1 MKLYRTVSKAERDD
15 YIHTGQLNTAKNT
28 LEGKQFFKSDVA
40 VREFISNSRLQRY
53 SPPYKYLLVID
64 IDEES
69 LESIDYDEQEL
80 DRFEAIT
87 IFEADLPRFN
97 NCINFIEQDAI

>member
-15 YIHTGQLNTAKNT
+15 YNKKEELRTAKNT
-28 LEGKQFFKSDVA
+28 LEGKQFFKSEIA
-40 VREFISNSRLQRY
+40 VREFISSSKLQRY
-53 SPPYKYLLVID
+53 SPPYRYLFIID
-64 IDEES
+64 INEEC

-87 IFEADLPRFN
+87 ILEADLPQFN
-97 NCINFIEQDAI
+97 NCINFIEQNAL